1 MQLQQLVHPRVV
13 QNGTLVQDDAWKSGP
28 MAGNIVGKVG
38 NPQHGSFRGKTIY
51 KGPGYAETEN
61 VPLIFPVIKL
71 GIYWGYAVIFFLV
84 VPSNYGCTRLRNHR
98 FCMTWGTRNVLE
110 KVANLKVTK

>member
-13 QNGTLVQDDAWKSGP
+13 QNGTLVQEDAWKSGP

-71 GIYWGYAVIFFLV
+71 GIYWGYAVMFFFGG
-84 VPSNYGCTRLRNHR
+84 P
-98 FCMTWGTRNVLE
+98 
-110 KVANLKVTK
+110 LKLWLHQIAES

>member
-1 MQLQQLVHPRVV
+1 M
-13 QNGTLVQDDAWKSGP
+13 QDDAWKPGP

-71 GIYWGYAVIFFLV
+71 GIYWGYAVMFFGDPLKLWLHQIAE
-84 VPSNYGCTRLRNHR
+84 SWILHDLGDTKRL
-98 FCMTWGTRNVLE
+98 GKSGL
-110 KVANLKVTK
+110 NLKVTK

>member
-1 MQLQQLVHPRVV
+1 
-13 QNGTLVQDDAWKSGP
+13 

-38 NPQHGSFRGKTIY
+38 NPQYMEVFVGKPIY

-71 GIYWGYAVIFFLV
+71 GIYWAYAVVYFLWS
-84 VPSNYGCTRLRNHR
+84 PQTMAAPDCGIID
-98 FCMTWGTRNVLE
+98 F
-110 KVANLKVTK
+110 A